1 MATKLKNL
9 RISKVDFVDEGANPD
24 AHIKMVKRK
33 GGQEQSTGENGG
45 KNGIVSRLFGFIGK
59 KAGMN
64 QEEIDSAVEEV
75 LKGNSVSFN
84 ERFNEIKN
92 RKIADEIW
100 DICYALQAS
109 LCSILNDEELD
120 STGAATAMNE
130 SLDEFTAVVKEAIT
144 NWSGGKVI
152 NIVKSGEVT
161 ESDLALM
168 KSVAARLNDN
178 IEKAQTAAGKST
190 GEGDEPEEGK
200 KDTKDQDKKNQSKGD
215 NEDMKIDKSKLTQA
229 ELLILEDIEKRCGV
243 ADDPAQTEQGTD
255 GNPAVTK
262 SAGTQTEQNTDNHEE
277 PAGDDIYKGLNP
289 AVKAEIESLRKFREE
304 AENKELEAV
313 AGKYEIIGKKKEDLV
328 PMFKSL
334 RAAGG
339 TAYNDMIAVLDA
351 TVEAVNKSG
360 IFSEVGKSGH
370 GSAHVSDAEGKIEGI
385 AKGYMEKEPS
395 LSYTDALAKAWE
407 NNPDLMDA
415 YDSEE
420 GF

>member
-24 AHIKMVKRK
+24 AHIKLTKSKVEK
-33 GGQEQSTGENGG
+33 GQSTGENGD
-45 KNGIVSRLFGFIGK
+45 KNGFVSRLFGFIGK

-130 SLDEFTAVVKEAIT
+130 SLDEFTAVAKEAIS

-152 NIVKSGEVT
+152 NIVKSDEVT
-161 ESDLALM
+161 ESDLAMM
-168 KSVAARLNDN
+168 KSAAARLNDN
-178 IEKAQTAAGKST
+178 IEKAQTAAGKPA
-190 GEGDEPEEGK
+190 GEGDDPEVDTEDKKDQGK
-200 KDTKDQDKKNQSKGD
+200 KKQSKGD
-215 NEDMKIDKSKLTQA
+215 
-229 ELLILEDIEKRCGV
+229 IEKRYGV
-243 ADDPAQTEQGTD
+243 ADDPAQTEQTPEGK
-255 GNPAVTK
+255 PAVTK
-262 SAGTQTEQNTDNHEE
+262 SVEKPEQNQET
-277 PAGDDIYKGLNP
+277 PADGEDIYKGLNP
-289 AVKAEIESLRKFREE
+289 AVKAEIEALRKFRED
-304 AENKELEAV
+304 AENRELEAV
-313 AGKYEIIGKKKEDLV
+313 AGKYEIIGKKKEELV
-328 PMFKSL
+328 PMLKSL
-334 RAAGG
+334 RATGG

-360 IFSEVGKSGH
+360 VFSEVGKSGH
-370 GSAHVSDAEGKIEGI
+370 GSVHVSDAEGKIEGI
-385 AKGYMEKEPS
+385 AKSYMQKEPS
-395 LSYTDALAKAWE
+395 MSYTDALAKAWE
-407 NNPDLMDA
+407 DNPDLMDA
-415 YDSEE
+415 YDAEE